1 MILIDRQGNAAW
13 AMNDAMAGTDYITRL
28 EERISGYGKRAVAMC
43 SADAAIHTA
52 LKLCGAGSGDYVFVP
67 TFTFYSNVATVTHA
81 GCLPVFLDCDP
92 ATRCISINALETAFW
107 WAELQNKM
115 PKAVVVDD
123 AFCAVADFDTL
134 LPICKAY
141 GVPLIELACDAFG
154 GEYKGK
160 PCGACGDYGV
170 VSFAKRVEGG
180 GGALI
185 LPVDEERAARE
196 FSRSRY
202 TENENHDYKMHN
214 VIAALDCAKLAAAKK
229 IGERAKTNLA
239 ALCGSTDAVAQPT
252 EGDAASYALC
262 RAARHAA
269 AIKAAGFDVKL
280 PPPVHTMPQYS
291 TCPFFEHEQGF
302 CVARSFSDCCLVD
315 MDMSAHKRRK
325 LAKMLRTYTK

>member
-1 MILIDRQGNAAW
+1 MIFIDRQGNAAW
-13 AMNDAMAGTDYITRL
+13 AMSDAMAGTDYIARL
-28 EERISGYGKRAVAMC
+28 EARISGYGKKAVAMC

-52 LKLCGAGSGDYVFVP
+52 LKLCGAGWGDYVFVP
-67 TFTFYSNVATVTHA
+67 TFTFYTNIATVTNE

-92 ATRCISINALETAFW
+92 ETRCVSVSALETAFLW
-107 WAELQNKM
+107 SELQDKM

-123 AFCAVADFDTL
+123 AFGAVADFDRL
-134 LPICKAY
+134 LPMCKAY

-154 GEYKGK
+154 GEYNGR

-170 VSFAKRVEGG
+170 ISFAKRVDGG

-196 FSRSRY
+196 FSRGCYS
-202 TENENHDYKMHN
+202 ESENHDYKMHN
-214 VIAALDCAKLAAAKK
+214 VIAALDCAKLQSAKK
-229 IGERAKTNLA
+229 IGERAKHNLA
-239 ALCGSTDAVAQPT
+239 ALCDGTDSVAQPT
-252 EGDAASYALC
+252 DGDAATYALC

-269 AIKAAGFDVKL
+269 AIKAAGYDVKT

-315 MDMSAHKRRK
+315 MDISAHKRRK
-325 LAKMLRTYTK
+325 LAKMLRNYQV